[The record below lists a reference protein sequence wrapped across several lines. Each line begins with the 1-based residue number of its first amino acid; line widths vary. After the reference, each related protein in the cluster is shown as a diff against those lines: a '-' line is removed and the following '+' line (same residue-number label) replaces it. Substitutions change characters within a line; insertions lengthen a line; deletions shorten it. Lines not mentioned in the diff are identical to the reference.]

1 MALTTRHGRLIARPL
16 TAAAFAPFGHV
27 TDAAGID
34 QRVALPGIA
43 NPRPAASPRLGWFH
57 APASRLPLTTNVM
70 ERHRFSSQCF
80 VPEADARWLLLVAP
94 HAAAGGPDI
103 AGALAFVATGGQ
115 AVTYAPD
122 TWHHPLV
129 ALDRPAHFTV
139 LTFLDDSADDDEF
152 VTLASTIEIEAE
164 LGAEAQA

>member
-1 MALTTRHGRLIARPL
+1 MALTTRYGRLTARPL

-34 QRVALPGIA
+34 ERVTLPGIA
-43 NPRPAASPRLGWFH
+43 NLRPAAPARLGWFH
-57 APASRLPLTTNVM
+57 AAASRLPLTTNVM

-103 AGALAFVATGGQ
+103 AGALAFVATGRQ

-122 TWHHPLV
+122 AWHHPLV
-129 ALDRPAHFTV
+129 ALDRPARFAV
-139 LTFLDDSADDDEF
+139 LTFLDGGAEDDEF
-152 VTLASTIEIEAE
+152 VTLAGNLEIG
-164 LGAEAQA
+164 L